1 MKRTALTLACASAA
15 LAGCQ
20 ADPVGP
26 AAAPSAARASG
37 ASPLGTTAAGGVV
50 PGQYVVVLRDPAD
63 GGAPRLTAAGVRAVA
78 EAKLAPGGGVVR
90 QAYARV
96 LTGFAATLTDSAAAA
111 LRGDPD
117 VLLVEADRVVHADG
131 VQDGAPWG
139 LDRVDQA
146 RLPLDGRYGY
156 ANDGAGVAVYILDSG
171 IRTDHQEFGGRAAAG
186 RDFVTAGGSSQD
198 CHGHGTH
205 VAGTVGG
212 ATYGVAKGARLV
224 AVRVLD
230 CAGNGTG
237 SGLIG
242 ALDWVAQQKA
252 ADANTPA
259 VVNMSLTG
267 DASSAI
273 DQAVRA
279 TVAAGL
285 TVAAAAGN
293 AGTDA
298 CSVSPARTAEAIT
311 VGASDNSDW
320 FAGFSNR
327 GGCVDLTAPG
337 VGIESAGIGGPT
349 ATAWMSGTSMAAPH
363 VAGAAALYLAAHRSA
378 GPAQVAAALAGNAT
392 TGALQ
397 GVPGGTTDRLLNV
410 GFLAGDAPAPG
421 RHDARLVQASTG
433 RCADVWLASTASGGD
448 VVAHPCHG
456 GANQLWSLPPTG
468 TAGEVRVYGALCL
481 DAWLATNRTGDV
493 LKSHTCTGG
502 TNQRWRVTAAG
513 ELRGATDLC
522 VGVGAPAGTVPP
534 RLVLQPCDG
543 SAAQRWVGAEA
554 PPARSDARIVNAA
567 TGLCW
572 DVWLASRES
581 GGEAVAHS
589 CHGGANQLWSVPAAG
604 AAGEVRVYGTLCLD
618 AWGATSRPGDV
629 LATHGCHGGAN
640 QRWTFTAAG
649 EVLGATGL
657 CVGAAAPVDGRA
669 RLTLQTCD
677 GSAAQRWTAALGG

>member
-15 LAGCQ
+15 FAGCQ

-26 AAAPSAARASG
+26 AAAPSASRAYG

-50 PGQYVVVLRDPAD
+50 PGQYVVVLRDPVD
-63 GGAPRLTAAGVRAVA
+63 GVAPRLTAAGVRAVA

-90 QAYARV
+90 RSYARV

-111 LRGDPD
+111 LRRDPD
-117 VLLVEADRVVHADG
+117 VLLVEADRVVRADG
-131 VQDGAPWG
+131 VQNGAPWG

-252 ADANTPA
+252 ADASTPA

-279 TVAAGL
+279 TVAAGV

-293 AGTDA
+293 AGSDA
-298 CSVSPARTAEAIT
+298 CGVSPARTAEAIT
-311 VGASDNSDW
+311 VGASDNGDW

-363 VAGAAALYLAAHRSA
+363 VSGAAALYLAAHRSA

-421 RHDARLVQASTG
+421 RLDTPLVQASTG
-433 RCADVWLASTASGGD
+433 LCADVWGAQATVAAD
-448 VVAHPCHG
+448 VGAWDCH
-456 GANQLWSLPPTG
+456 
-468 TAGEVRVYGALCL
+468 
-481 DAWLATNRTGDV
+481 
-493 LKSHTCTGG
+493 GG
-502 TNQRWRVTAAG
+502 TNQRWSVPAAGAAGEVRVFGSSCLDAWGGTNRVGDPIKIHPCNGGSNQQWRLTNAG

-522 VGVGAPAGTVPP
+522 VGVAPGDVGQG
-534 RLVLQPCDG
+534 RLVLQSCTGGAAQRWTGAAPPATRSDARLVNAASGACADVWGATRELGSDVGVWSCHGGTNQLWSLPAAGAVGEVRIYGQQCLDAWGAAGRAGDVLKTYTCHGGSNQQWRLTPAGEMRGVGGLCVGVVPAAIGQGRLALQVCDG
-543 SAAQRWVGAEA
+543 SAAQRW
-554 PPARSDARIVNAA
+554 
-567 TGLCW
+567 
-572 DVWLASRES
+572 
-581 GGEAVAHS
+581 
-589 CHGGANQLWSVPAAG
+589 
-604 AAGEVRVYGTLCLD
+604 
-618 AWGATSRPGDV
+618 
-629 LATHGCHGGAN
+629 
-640 QRWTFTAAG
+640 
-649 EVLGATGL
+649 
-657 CVGAAAPVDGRA
+657 
-669 RLTLQTCD
+669 
-677 GSAAQRWTAALGG
+677 AAQ